1 MVKKRGLSLAMVLA
15 IVTIMMLVAAA
26 MTAIF
31 TMNLNLTQGY
41 YNGTIA
47 EKEAEAGINELMY
60 RLSEDANYGRAGQE
74 IRGTTSPDFDP
85 RECYHVI
92 TFAGGGGFARSTN
105 NTNGDSPS
113 GSLGRTIPTGH
124 IHVVS
129 TGFCR
134 GVYRTVEAVIAK
146 PPNPFGIA
154 TSGKIH
160 SRDPLTVKGI
170 EDPTRIGA
178 DERPGH
184 IVCNSPDGVIIEQG
198 PDTSRH
204 TQVSG
209 FIKTVGDISLDPNAE
224 VVGGLRPKSSPTQL
238 LDIDLSKFNT
248 AGKSGTANII
258 DASFNSP
265 QVLDI
270 LYYAAGDLTY
280 NSSVRLNNGVLYCAK
295 DLIINGSVSGVG
307 AIVARGKIEVN
318 NGVSLSGIDG
328 SQVAL
333 LADGPIVLRGGG
345 NYFRGLVYSRTN
357 IDARNIVV
365 LGGMVVNNPD
375 PAGGDAELEN
385 VTIYNDESVG
395 EIKFTVVSSSQV
407 TTASEY
413 TQPTGG
419 GLPLVG
425 VDDGGVVDAQGNPI
439 YGVGGYTGENWTFG
453 TSPEEIEKLNYYLS
467 NSVKESYKIGNTP
480 LTALDMS
487 QIPSDAGGLV
497 DMLGTMNKNMVDWE
511 TALEEIKDLEQ
522 QIRLEKDKLDPDPDA
537 DNSAIESTITSLE
550 KEKTKQEGIRD
561 AAEAAYDQ
569 AVNEFVNAYTSYAQQ
584 HPAANGSYHQGGT
597 GRLLDVTINY
607 DFNFN
612 EYLPQS
618 DALKITMWHQI
629 NGRP

>member
-1 MVKKRGLSLAMVLA
+1 MVRRRGLSLAMVLA

-26 MTAIF
+26 MTALF

-47 EKEAEAGINELMY
+47 LKEAEAGINELMY

-74 IRGTTSPDFDP
+74 IRGTTNPDFDP

-92 TFAGGGGFARSTN
+92 TFSGSGGFARSTN
-105 NTNGDSPS
+105 NTAGDSPS
-113 GSLGRTIPTGH
+113 GALGRTVPTGH

-160 SRDPLTVKGI
+160 SRDPLTVLGI
-170 EDPTRIGA
+170 EDPSRIGA
-178 DERPGH
+178 EERPGH
-184 IVCNSPDGVIIEQG
+184 IVCNSAEGVVIEQG
-198 PDTSRH
+198 PDDARH

-209 FIKTVGDISLDPNAE
+209 FIKTVGNISLDPNAE
-224 VVGGLRPKSSPTQL
+224 VVGGLRPNSSPTQL

-248 AGKSGTANII
+248 QGKSGTANII

-270 LYYAAGDLTY
+270 LYYAGADLTY

-295 DLIINGSVSGVG
+295 DLVINGSVSGVG
-307 AIVARGKIEVN
+307 AIVARGKIEIN
-318 NGVSLSGIDG
+318 NGVALSGIDG

-345 NYFRGLVYSRTN
+345 NYFRGLVYSRSN

-375 PAGGDAELEN
+375 PAGGAAELEN

-413 TQPTGG
+413 TQPNGSGLGLAAVDGTGTEF
-419 GLPLVG
+419 
-425 VDDGGVVDAQGNPI
+425 GGVGNVDPNGA
-439 YGVGGYTGENWTFG
+439 TWAFG
-453 TSPEEIEKLNYYLS
+453 TSPEEIQKLSFYLT
-467 NSVKESYKIGNTP
+467 NSVTASYGLGNTP
-480 LTALDMS
+480 LASLDPS

-497 DMLGTMNKNMVDWE
+497 DMLTGMNTNLLDVEAAKAEIE
-511 TALEEIKDLEQ
+511 TLESEISNLQ
-522 QIRLEKDKLDPDPDA
+522 SQLSSDPDA
-537 DNSAIESTITSLE
+537 DNSGIESQIAAKE
-550 KEKTKQEGIRD
+550 AEKTAQEALRD
-561 AAEAAYDQ
+561 QAMADYEAAV
-569 AVNEFVNAYTSYAQQ
+569 AAFVQAYTDFAQK

-597 GRLLDVTINY
+597 GRLLDVTVNY
-607 DFNFN
+607 EFNFN
-612 EYLPQS
+612 EYLPES
-618 DALKITMWHQI
+618 DTLKITAWHQI